1 MHGIEW
7 KSFDDDKVA
16 AAVADEYIA
25 RNRDMFPWVEEKFPP
40 IVSKVSPLLASQFY
54 YIYSEGMKHH
64 NEIQMQQQLEME
76 GDLTKAGGSSSAAA
90 LEWGGDLMASL
101 SGGAGGG
108 GAGGGEDG
116 PDEQTIWNENELKV
130 VERALANLKNTNLFK
145 LMSMIKLMSMALHMN
160 SHIGCVYDLNS
171 IG

>member
-1 MHGIEW
+1 
-7 KSFDDDKVA
+7 
-16 AAVADEYIA
+16 
-25 RNRDMFPWVEEKFPP
+25 MFPWVEEKHPP
-40 IVSKVSPLLASQFY
+40 IMSTVAPLVASQFY
-54 YIYSEGMKHH
+54 YIFGEGIRHH
-64 NEIQMQQQLEME
+64 NEIQMSQQLEME
-76 GDLTKAGGSSSAAA
+76 GDLTKLGGSSSAAA

-108 GAGGGEDG
+108 GAGGGEDK

>member
-1 MHGIEW
+1 
-7 KSFDDDKVA
+7 
-16 AAVADEYIA
+16 
-25 RNRDMFPWVEEKFPP
+25 MFPWVEEKYPP
-40 IVSKVSPLLASQFY
+40 IPSTVAPLVASQFY

-64 NEIQMQQQLEME
+64 NEIQMSQQLEME

>member
-1 MHGIEW
+1 
-7 KSFDDDKVA
+7 
-16 AAVADEYIA
+16 
-25 RNRDMFPWVEEKFPP
+25 MFPWVEEKFPP
-40 IVSKVSPLLASQFY
+40 IVSRVSPLLASQFY

>member
-1 MHGIEW
+1 
-7 KSFDDDKVA
+7 
-16 AAVADEYIA
+16 
-25 RNRDMFPWVEEKFPP
+25 
-40 IVSKVSPLLASQFY
+40 
-54 YIYSEGMKHH
+54 MKHH
-64 NEIQMQQQLEME
+64 NEIQMSQQLEME

-90 LEWGGDLMASL
+90 LEWGGDLMAEL

-108 GAGGGEDG
+108 GARGGEDG

>member
-1 MHGIEW
+1 
-7 KSFDDDKVA
+7 
-16 AAVADEYIA
+16 
-25 RNRDMFPWVEEKFPP
+25 
-40 IVSKVSPLLASQFY
+40 
-54 YIYSEGMKHH
+54 MKHH
-64 NEIQMQQQLEME
+64 NEINMSQQLEME
-76 GDLTKAGGSSSAAA
+76 GDLAKAGGTSSAAA

-130 VERALANLKNTNLFK
+130 VEKALANLKNTNLFK

-160 SHIGCVYDLNS
+160 SHIGCVNDLNS

>member
-7 KSFDDDKVA
+7 ASFDDDKVA
-16 AAVADEYIA
+16 SDVADEYIA
-25 RNRDMFPWVEEKFPP
+25 RNRDMYPWVEERFPS
-40 IVSKVSPLLASQFY
+40 IISTVAPLIASQFY

-64 NEIQMQQQLEME
+64 NEIQMSQQLEME

-101 SGGAGGG
+101 SGGVGGG
-108 GAGGGEDG
+108 GAGGGEDQ
-116 PDEQTIWNENELKV
+116 PDQQTIWNENELKV
-130 VERALANLKNTNLFK
+130 VEKALANLKNTNLFK
-145 LMSMIKLMSMALHMN
+145 LMYMIKLMSMALHMN

>member
-1 MHGIEW
+1 MAQSSHTRPRTARY
-7 KSFDDDKVA
+7 SSHVN
-16 AAVADEYIA
+16 AV
-25 RNRDMFPWVEEKFPP
+25 
-40 IVSKVSPLLASQFY
+40 S
-54 YIYSEGMKHH
+54 G
-64 NEIQMQQQLEME
+64 
-76 GDLTKAGGSSSAAA
+76 GDAGGS
-90 LEWGGDLMASL
+90 GGGL
-101 SGGAGGG
+101 GG

-130 VERALANLKNTNLFK
+130 VEKALASLKNTNLFK